1 MECHPQG
8 GHSDPMRE
16 ARYEMP
22 VSGHGSAA
30 DLSGFEL
37 MQTEMSTIET
47 VLRGPLCESS
57 PSD

>member
-1 MECHPQG
+1 MKRHPQG

-22 VSGHGSAA
+22 VSGHGSA

-37 MQTEMSTIET
+37 MQTEMPTIET
-47 VLRGPLCESS
+47 VLHGPLCESS

>member
-1 MECHPQG
+1 
-8 GHSDPMRE
+8 MRE
-16 ARYEMP
+16 PRYEMP